1 MRRSRMIAKV
11 VCGLLVLPLMGCAV
25 GADLINPALLT
36 QLGLDIATVIPQTG
50 VTIITFTN
58 STNRFA
64 TFFAVI
70 ADDADDLTGG
80 LLELESDVLPGTSS
94 SEAVDCTFE
103 SATFA
108 QADFDNFTAIT
119 AEAVVIAA
127 VGEED
132 VVTVPYLGAALVMGR
147 DFLCGDVIE
156 AELIEIAGVG
166 EEQENDFVLRVRVVR
181 GR

>member
-1 MRRSRMIAKV
+1 MRRPRMIAKV
-11 VCGLLVLPLMGCAV
+11 ACGLVMLPLMGCAI
-25 GADLINPALLT
+25 GTDLINPALLT

-50 VTIITFTN
+50 VTIVTFTN

-64 TFFAVI
+64 SFFAVV
-70 ADDADDLTGG
+70 ADDADDLAAGIM
-80 LLELESDVLPGTSS
+80 ELESDVPAGVSR

-103 SATFA
+103 SVTFG
-108 QADFDNFTAIT
+108 QADFANFTANTAAAVVIGAAGG
-119 AEAVVIAA
+119 AEAV
-127 VGEED
+127 
-132 VVTVPYLGAALVMGR
+132 TVAYLGAPLEMGS

-166 EEQENDFVLRVRVVR
+166 EEQGNVFALRVRVVR